1 MRRQARVVRFHRH
14 VSKRRGQR
22 GQMIPLVA
30 IFGTVLFGC
39 MALATDLSISTHLKR
54 VVQNVTDAAA
64 LAGAKQL
71 PITPTLSDEEAATS
85 GALAVMHNSFPWIPG
100 GVGWATNLVDSGCGG
115 SQCSVTLCA
124 GIASSTP
131 ACTATATPLAG
142 TPPFVITVNAP
153 PLTAQVAAYNGD
165 PHRIEVIMH
174 QQTAAFFGSF
184 LGAATNREGAQS
196 IAYHFPANQPFPF
209 ALYSRTLVG
218 DGNSP
223 EIVNGN
229 LYASRYFAPQGNGH
243 AAICAAPDSQ
253 GHPGF
258 IVLGSPQA
266 PDPGYSGDGQNNNH
280 NVPPG
285 SDPVGN
291 GVDCT
296 QVSGG
301 TVGMSASPANAAG
314 CQAAYPGNNSGTPL
328 LWDAID
334 QACEANPPIAPPA
347 VAAPP
352 NLPVYTS
359 AQTYCGAAGL
369 AGGVYQK
376 GDYRCASG
384 TSLTV
389 DHQMAPGIY
398 EIDAVSSSGCDV
410 VMNSSTPTTLTGIT
424 FYLRNG
430 AGICVNPPSGTTISQ
445 TPYDGGSN
453 LPGDGRYAVLAD
465 NVGNPT
471 ITMSTAGGGSG
482 SGTWNVTGVIWLP
495 TGTVS
500 IGNRNALVDSGQVIV
515 NTWLDTS
522 GYHPN
527 PSISYNANYALPQT
541 EVLQLSE

>member
-1 MRRQARVVRFHRH
+1 
-14 VSKRRGQR
+14 
-22 GQMIPLVA
+22 MIPLVA

-64 LAGAKQL
+64 LAGAKHL
-71 PITPTLSDEEAATS
+71 PITPNIGDEQAATAD
-85 GALAVMHNSFPWIPG
+85 ALAVVHNAFPWTPA
-100 GVGWATNLVDSGCGG
+100 GVGWANSLAASGCTG

-124 GIASSTP
+124 GITSATP
-131 ACTATATPLAG
+131 ACTATATPLNG
-142 TPPFVITVNAP
+142 GPPFTVTINAP

-165 PHRIEVIMH
+165 PHRIEVIVH
-174 QQTAAFFGSF
+174 QQTPAFFGSF
-184 LGAATNREGAQS
+184 VGAATNREGAQS
-196 IAYHFPANQPFPF
+196 IAYHFAAKQPFPF
-209 ALYSRTLVG
+209 ALYSRTLIG

-223 EIVNGN
+223 EIVNGS
-229 LYASRYFAPQGNGH
+229 LYASRYFAPQGSGH
-243 AAICAAPDSQ
+243 AAICAAPVSATQ
-253 GHPGF
+253 PGF

-266 PDPGYSGDGQNNNH
+266 PDPGYSNDGQNNNH

-285 SDPVGN
+285 ADPVAN

-296 QVSGG
+296 QAGAG
-301 TVGMSASPANAAG
+301 TVGMSASPANTAG

-328 LWDAID
+328 VWDATD
-334 QACEANPPIAPPA
+334 QACESNPPIAPPA

-352 NLPVYTS
+352 NLPVYS
-359 AQTYCGAAGL
+359 GAQTYCGASGQGL
-369 AGGVYQK
+369 VGGVYQK

-384 TSLTV
+384 TSLTI
-389 DHQMAPGIY
+389 DHPMAPGIY
-398 EIDAVSSSGCDV
+398 EIEAVSSSGCDV

-445 TPYDGGSN
+445 TPFDSGSG
-453 LPGDGRYAVLAD
+453 LPGDGRYDVLSD

-471 ITMSTAGGGSG
+471 VTMNTAGGGSG
-482 SGTWNVTGVIWLP
+482 TGTWNLTGVIWLP

-500 IGNRNALVDSGQVIV
+500 IGNKDALVDSGQVIV

-527 PSISYNANYALPQT
+527 PSISYNSDYAPPQT